1 MNTRLDLTTLASLS
15 MLRGEAVRRG
25 TSEYEAA
32 QEAMAEILLERA
44 HNGDWPIQYGK
55 LSKLLEDEGHT
66 VPAHSVEMDHL
77 LADVSHQES
86 PDGTKA
92 MLSAMVVLKE
102 KGEPGAG
109 FYRLARED
117 FGRKGDNVTIWGE
130 EMKLLARDFRQS

>member
-1 MNTRLDLTTLASLS
+1 
-15 MLRGEAVRRG
+15 
-25 TSEYEAA
+25 
-32 QEAMAEILLERA
+32 MAEILLERA
-44 HNGDWPIQYGK
+44 RNGGWPIRYEK

-66 VPAHSVEMDHL
+66 VPGHSVEMDHL

-92 MLSAMVVLKE
+92 ILSAMVVLKE

-109 FYRLARED
+109 FYRLAREE
-117 FGRKGDNVTIWGE
+117 FGRKGDNVTVWGE

>member
-1 MNTRLDLTTLASLS
+1 M
-15 MLRGEAVRRG
+15 RRG

-44 HNGDWPIQYGK
+44 RNGDWPIQYGQ

-86 PDGTKA
+86 PDREKA

-102 KGEPGAG
+102 KREPGAG
-109 FYRLARED
+109 FYRLAREE